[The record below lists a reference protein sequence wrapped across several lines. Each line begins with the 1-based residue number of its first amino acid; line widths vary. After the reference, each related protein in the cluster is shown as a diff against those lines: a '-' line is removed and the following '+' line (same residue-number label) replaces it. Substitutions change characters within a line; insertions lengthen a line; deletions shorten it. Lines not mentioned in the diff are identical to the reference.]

1 MRTFFFTVGI
11 LWGIFLAWFILV
23 YFLQNLFNLSDKTA
37 TYLINIG
44 GVILCVV
51 GFIIGLKYGGK

>member
-11 LWGIFLAWFILV
+11 LWGILLAWFVLV
-23 YFLQNLFNLSDKTA
+23 FILQNLFNLSDKTA

-44 GVILCVV
+44 GVILSVV
-51 GFIIGLKYGGK
+51 GFIIGFKYGNK

>member
-1 MRTFFFTVGI
+1 MRTFFFTLGI

-23 YFLQNLFNLSDKTA
+23 YLLQNLFNLSDKTA

-44 GVILCVV
+44 GVILSVAGFIV
-51 GFIIGLKYGGK
+51 GFKYGGK

>member
-1 MRTFFFTVGI
+1 MRTIFFTVGI

-23 YFLQNLFNLSDKTA
+23 FILQNLFNLSDKTA

-44 GVILCVV
+44 GAILCVA
-51 GFIIGLKYGGK
+51 GFIIGFKYGRK

>member
-11 LWGIFLAWFILV
+11 LWGILLAWFVLV
-23 YFLQNLFNLSDKTA
+23 FILQNLFNLSDKTA

-44 GVILCVV
+44 GVILSVV
-51 GFIIGLKYGGK
+51 GFIIGF